1 MRQVMRGRSHALLQE
16 AGINL
21 VALLEEEGF
30 YVRRRIMTAPL
41 ARRGRASFG
50 AAAPIEL
57 PTPRELQRFA
67 EGCGAPT
74 TGAEPVAGPP
84 AVLALS
90 PGARPDG
97 VAAAH
102 EGTALDTLESDCCSA
117 RQGPGRLQPGCVPA
131 AGEPGVPLHRGRR
144 HCPGDQPLPLLVGMC

>member
-30 YVRRRIMTAPL
+30 YVRRRIMSAPL
-41 ARRGRASFG
+41 SRRGRASFG

-67 EGCGAPT
+67 EGCGASI
-74 TGAEPVAGPP
+74 ACCEPVFSPC
-84 AVLALS
+84 AVLA
-90 PGARPDG
+90 PPHGTCTPC
-97 VAAAH
+97 VAAVHCKKGAKH
-102 EGTALDTLESDCCSA
+102 HACRSA
-117 RQGPGRLQPGCVPA
+117 
-131 AGEPGVPLHRGRR
+131 
-144 HCPGDQPLPLLVGMC
+144 